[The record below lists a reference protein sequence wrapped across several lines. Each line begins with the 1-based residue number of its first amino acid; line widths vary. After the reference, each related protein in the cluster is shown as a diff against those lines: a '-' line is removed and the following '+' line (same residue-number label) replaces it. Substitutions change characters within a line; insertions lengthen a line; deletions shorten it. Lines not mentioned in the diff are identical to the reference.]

1 MGYGWLLC
9 VGVIDGIMVCFL
21 PADVDPVDVDVD
33 AGSAQHR
40 HDGFPVR
47 LLDALLEDHLVR
59 ETHPSN
65 PWVLPREERGSSGHL
80 LSS

>member
-1 MGYGWLLC
+1 MFRWTKYLVERSHAGH
-9 VGVIDGIMVCFL
+9 
-21 PADVDPVDVDVD
+21 VDPVDVDVD

-40 HDGFPVR
+40 HDGLPVR